1 MMKTTISRKKFLLGI
16 GLGTLFSRSL
26 FASVSGTKSKSPL
39 AGSLLGTTPH
49 TLLKTNVL
57 VVGGGPAGI
66 GAAMGAAM
74 SGEDTFIIENYGF
87 FGGVGAWSLGMSINQ
102 MRPESQPRSM
112 VHEKVIDK
120 LEAYGPKAMKM
131 VKHGILCNVN
141 YLKVSLL
148 DALDDAGCKYLVH
161 TKVVDTLIENNRV
174 TGVVVA
180 TKNGLATIVADVVID
195 CTGDADVSF
204 FAGAETLKDPEVV
217 SPQTLAL
224 SMCNVDTDSVKYKFR
239 MTKEM
244 VQKSKEKYPG
254 TPDSWTIARI
264 ANDHNFYINHAG
276 TKVFGHFDITDPFVF
291 TDAECK
297 SRRQVIAMVQA
308 VNDFGPPEFRN
319 SEISGTGPQIGV
331 RESRRIKGLYILTE
345 EDAVNG
351 STFDDV
357 IAWRS
362 GAMDVGFTRYADMKT
377 HDVPYRA
384 ILPEKTDGLLV
395 AGRCISATHMGLSA
409 GKSMGNCIATG
420 HAAGI
425 AAALS
430 VQDKCQPRELKVD
443 KIQHVLRK
451 HEVDLTMGGRSQSE
465 DAFDSI

>member
-1 MMKTTISRKKFLLGI
+1 MNKNAISRKKFLLGM
-16 GLGTLFSRSL
+16 GLGTMFS
-26 FASVSGTKSKSPL
+26 
-39 AGSLLGTTPH
+39 GSLLASLSRQNPKSQEAYFSPGTINN
-49 TLLKTNVL
+49 TLIKTEVL

-66 GAAMGAAM
+66 GAAMGSAM
-74 SGEDTFIIENYGF
+74 SGSDTFIIENYGF

-102 MRPESQPRSM
+102 MRPEKKPRSI
-112 VHEKVIDK
+112 VHEKVIEK

-131 VKHGILCNVN
+131 VKHGILCNVD

-148 DALDDAGCKYLVH
+148 DALDDAGCRYLVH
-161 TKVVDTLIENNRV
+161 TKVVDTLVENNRV
-174 TGVVVA
+174 TGVIVA
-180 TKNGLATIVADVVID
+180 TKKGLATITAKVVID
-195 CTGDADVSF
+195 CTGDADVSY
-204 FAGAETLKDPEVV
+204 FAGAETLKDPDVV

-224 SMCNVDTDSVKYKFR
+224 SMSNVDTDGETYKFR
-239 MTKEM
+239 MTSEM
-244 VQKSKEKYPG
+244 VRKSKEKYPG
-254 TPDSWTIARI
+254 TPDSWSIARI

-291 TDAECK
+291 TEAECK
-297 SRRQVIAMVQA
+297 SRRQVIAMVGA
-308 VNDFGPPEFRN
+308 ANEFGPPEFKN
-319 SEISGTGPQIGV
+319 SEISGTGTQIGV
-331 RESRRIKGLYILTE
+331 RESRRIKGSYILTE

-362 GAMDVGFTRYADMKT
+362 GAMDVGFTRYSDMKT

-395 AGRCISATHMGLSA
+395 AGRCISATHIGASS

-430 VQDKCQPRELKVD
+430 AQDKCQPRELKAD
-443 KIQHVLRK
+443 KIQHILRK
-451 HEVDLTMGGRSQSE
+451 HEVDLTMGGRTQSE